1 MITNFSLKIKTK
13 ITPGTT
19 VLLIDC
25 SPSMKNH
32 LSEIMQVTNGLNF
45 RHKKLF
51 FSDTVYDKQEQITI
65 RFTNITNALKTARD
79 LSPSAIILI
88 SDGNHNSGSSPLEL
102 LENFKVPVYCFGAGN
117 TELKDQAIVNLFYPR
132 YTFRNDTVSVQVN
145 VEVGGI
151 EKIGKIILSGEKI
164 YLEKTFKLTKS
175 LSRQSFEFYFVPQKS
190 GNNKYKISLTPQP
203 EEMDYNNNNYNFSID
218 VFDRKISL
226 LYYTDHPSANT
237 AFITDFLK
245 NNVNLELTQA
255 IRISEDKFVTTGRTI
270 DQRDIDLAKFDIIIF
285 DNIDGARI
293 TQQLKEHINNEKG
306 VLINGTISG
315 TSEVLNEIL
324 PFRVSGTQL
333 SKELPVKVLS
343 PFSVFSLQGVYAP
356 VSKINLVTGINPQ
369 TILIAQAGDY
379 PLVGY
384 RQINR
389 GVVFQINISDIGLW
403 HFTQLNLNN
412 RDILTPLLEEFI
424 RFLSPYG
431 RNQRLILETKKL
443 QYHIGEKILLT
454 LQCYNKNFTPGSA
467 GDFYLTF
474 REKKIPF
481 FEVKPGFYETT
492 FSADTVGEFTI
503 FAQGYLNDDTLTS
516 NKLTFNIIEITS
528 EPEEVLNEDLLE
540 EIARRTGGNYYPL
553 SRLKEFQPPPPI
565 EYYETKSIQFD
576 QPILYILIC
585 CLLILDWFIRKKGGL
600 I

>member
-1 MITNFSLKIKTK
+1 MITNFSLNIKTK
-13 ITPGTT
+13 ITPGPP

-25 SPSMKNH
+25 SPSMKNY
-32 LSEIMQVTNGLNF
+32 LSEITQLTSGLNF
-45 RHKKLF
+45 KHKKLF
-51 FSDTVYDKQEQITI
+51 FSDTVYEKQSQITV
-65 RFTNITNALKTARD
+65 RFTNITNALMTARD

-102 LENFKVPVYCFGAGN
+102 LENFKVPIYCFGAGN
-117 TELKDQAIVNLFYPR
+117 TKLKDQAIVNIFYPR
-132 YTFRNDTVSVQVN
+132 YAFRNDTVSVQAN
-145 VEVGGI
+145 VEVAGM

-190 GNNKYKISLTPQP
+190 GNNKYKISLTSQP
-203 EEMDYNNNNYNFSID
+203 EEMDYNNNTYNFSID
-218 VFDRKISL
+218 VFERKISL

-237 AFITDFLK
+237 VFITNFLK
-245 NNVNLELTQA
+245 NNVNVELTQSV
-255 IRISEDKFVTTGRTI
+255 RVSEDKFITTGRI
-270 DQRDIDLAKFDIIIF
+270 INQRDIDLAQFDIIIF
-285 DNIDGARI
+285 DNIDGGRI
-293 TQQLKEHINNEKG
+293 QQYIKEYINNGKG
-306 VLINGTISG
+306 LLISG
-315 TSEVLNEIL
+315 VIRGTNEVLNEIL
-324 PFRVSGTQL
+324 PFRVTGTQL
-333 SKELPVKVLS
+333 NNELPIKVLS
-343 PFSVFSLQGVYAP
+343 PFSVFSSQGVYAP

-369 TILIAQAGDY
+369 TVLIAQAGDY

-389 GVVFQINISDIGLW
+389 GVIFQINIPDIGLW
-403 HFTQLNLNN
+403 HFAQLNLNN
-412 RDILTPLLEEFI
+412 RDILTPLLEELI

-443 QYHIGEKILLT
+443 QYHIGEKILLS

-467 GDFYLTF
+467 GNFYLGF
-474 REKKIPF
+474 RDKKIPF

-492 FSADTVGEFTI
+492 FTADTTGEFTI
-503 FAQGYLNDDTLTS
+503 SAQGYLNSDTLTS
-516 NKLTFNIIEITS
+516 NKLTFNIIEIPS
-528 EPEEVLNEDLLE
+528 EPEELLNEYLLE
-540 EIARRTGGNYYPL
+540 EIARKTGGNYYPL
-553 SRLKEFQPPPPI
+553 SRLKEFQPPPI

>member
-1 MITNFSLKIKTK
+1 MITNFSLQIKTK
-13 ITPGTT
+13 ITPGPPI
-19 VLLIDC
+19 LLIDC
-25 SPSMKNH
+25 SPSLKNY
-32 LSEIMQVTNGLNF
+32 LSEITQISSALNF
-45 RHKKLF
+45 KHQNFF
-51 FSDTVYDKQEQITI
+51 FSDTVYDKQGQIAG

-102 LENFKVPVYCFGAGN
+102 VENFKVPVYCFGVGN
-117 TELKDQAIVNLFYPR
+117 TELKDQAIVNLFYPH
-132 YTFRNDTVSVQVN
+132 YAFRNDTVSVQVN

-164 YLEKTFKLTKS
+164 YLEKTFKLTKP
-175 LSRQSFEFYFVPQKS
+175 LSRHSFEFYFVPQKA
-190 GNNKYKISLTPQP
+190 GNNRYKISLTPQP

-218 VFDRKISL
+218 VIERKISL

-237 AFITDFLK
+237 SFITNFFK

-255 IRISEDKFVTTGRTI
+255 IRISEDKFITTGRTVN
-270 DQRDIDLAKFDIIIF
+270 QREIDLTKFDIIVF

-293 TQQLKEHINNEKG
+293 QQHIKEHIINGKG
-306 VLINGTISG
+306 VLISGIISAA
-315 TSEVLNEIL
+315 SEVLNEIL
-324 PFRVSGTQL
+324 PFRVAGTQL
-333 SKELPVKVLS
+333 NKELPVKVLS
-343 PFSVFSLQGVYAP
+343 PFSVFSPQRVYAP

-389 GVVFQINISDIGLW
+389 GVIFQINIADIGLW
-403 HFTQLNLNN
+403 HFAQLNLNN
-412 RDILTPLLEEFI
+412 RDILTPLLEELI

-431 RNQRLILETKKL
+431 RNQRLILETKKR

-454 LQCYNKNFTPGSA
+454 LQCYNKNFTPGSG
-467 GDFYLTF
+467 GDFYLDF
-474 REKKIPF
+474 GHKKIPF
-481 FEVKPGFYETT
+481 FEVKPGFYEMI
-492 FSADTVGEFTI
+492 FSADTAGEFTI
-503 FAQGYLNDDTLTS
+503 FAQGYVNDDTLIS
-516 NKLTFNIIEITS
+516 NKLTFNIIGIPS
-528 EPEEVLNEDLLE
+528 EPEEILNEHLLE
-540 EIARRTGGNYYPL
+540 EIARRTGGDYYPL

-585 CLLILDWFIRKKGGL
+585 CLLILDWLIRKKRGE